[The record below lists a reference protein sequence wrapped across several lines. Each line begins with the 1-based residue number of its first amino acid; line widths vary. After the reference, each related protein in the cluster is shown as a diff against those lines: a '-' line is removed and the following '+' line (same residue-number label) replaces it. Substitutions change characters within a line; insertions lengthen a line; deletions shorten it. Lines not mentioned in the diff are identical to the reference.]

1 MRLQKWSQHKGTMFA
16 VACARCGRC
25 TRGSDR
31 EGEARW
37 QRTASQSRCRGV
49 TIVTEIYDCRAAP
62 QALRRAVRNGQTWI
76 EAMMTSLARLEA
88 LCTGSPLTG
97 R

>member
-1 MRLQKWSQHKGTMFA
+1 
-16 VACARCGRC
+16 
-25 TRGSDR
+25 
-31 EGEARW
+31 
-37 QRTASQSRCRGV
+37 
-49 TIVTEIYDCRAAP
+49 VTEIYDCRAAP